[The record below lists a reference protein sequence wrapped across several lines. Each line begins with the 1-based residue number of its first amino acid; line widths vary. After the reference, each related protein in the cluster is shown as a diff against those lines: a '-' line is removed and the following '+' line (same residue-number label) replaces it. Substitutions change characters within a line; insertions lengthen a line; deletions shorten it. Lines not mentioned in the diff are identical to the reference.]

1 MKQILLNFPK
11 QFSQG
16 YEITKD
22 FVSPYHGIKNV
33 LVVGMG
39 GSALP
44 GDFLKMYVEKDNIK
58 VSVAR
63 DYRLRK
69 PVSSDTV
76 VFVISYSGNTEET
89 IEALEQLIQTKA
101 NIVVLASGGK
111 LVELAHTNNLPLILV
126 PQGMQPRCATGY
138 FFSIMVAVLEKMNV
152 VSNKQ
157 NEIISLAEKLTTV
170 IDHVYLQNLAK
181 RIQGKIPLV
190 YGASDFLFVVRN
202 IKIKF
207 NENSKTQAFF
217 NVFPELNHNEMVG
230 FTNLVMTPF
239 FLIFQKP
246 NDYERVIKRMHIFV
260 QLMKEKHLETEII
273 LLRGKTM
280 LEWIFEASYMGDW
293 LSYYLALAYGIDP
306 EPVVM
311 VEDFKKKMVA

>member
-1 MKQILLNFPK
+1 MKQVLLDFPK
-11 QFSQG
+11 QFFEG
-16 YEITKD
+16 CEITKD

-69 PVSSDTV
+69 PVSNDTV

-152 VSNKQ
+152 VSHKQ
-157 NEIISLAEKLTTV
+157 NEIISLKETLSSLM
-170 IDHVYLQNLAK
+170 DHAYLQNLAK
-181 RIQGKIPLV
+181 RIQGKVPLV

-230 FTNLVMTPF
+230 FTHLVMTPF

-246 NDYERVIKRMHIFV
+246 NDHERVIKRMHIFA

>member
-101 NIVVLASGGK
+101 NSIVLASGGK

-157 NEIISLAEKLTTV
+157 NEIISLKETLSSLM
-170 IDHVYLQNLAK
+170 DHAYLQNLAK
-181 RIQGKIPLV
+181 RIQGKVPLV

-311 VEDFKKKMVA
+311 VEDFKKKMAK

>member
-246 NDYERVIKRMHIFV
+246 NDYERVIKRMHIFA

>member
-1 MKQILLNFPK
+1 
-11 QFSQG
+11 
-16 YEITKD
+16 
-22 FVSPYHGIKNV
+22 
-33 LVVGMG
+33 
-39 GSALP
+39 
-44 GDFLKMYVEKDNIK
+44 
-58 VSVAR
+58 
-63 DYRLRK
+63 
-69 PVSSDTV
+69 
-76 VFVISYSGNTEET
+76 
-89 IEALEQLIQTKA
+89 LEQLIQTKA

-126 PQGMQPRCATGY
+126 PQGMQSRCATGY

-152 VSNKQ
+152 VSHKQ
-157 NEIISLAEKLTTV
+157 NEIISLKETLSSLM
-170 IDHVYLQNLAK
+170 DHAYLQNLAK
-181 RIQGKIPLV
+181 RIQGKVPLV

-230 FTNLVMTPF
+230 FTHLVMTPF

-246 NDYERVIKRMHIFV
+246 NDHERVIKRMHIFAK
-260 QLMKEKHLETEII
+260 LMKEKHLKTEII

>member
-152 VSNKQ
+152 VSHKQ